1 MVNNYSLCDWLFL
14 SLPGDQS
21 FTFFKVKFSPRK
33 TPIGVHRDD
42 QKVSSF

>member
-1 MVNNYSLCDWLFL
+1 MVNNYSLCDWLFF

-21 FTFFKVKFSPRK
+21 FIFKVKFSPRK